1 MTRGMRIALAAT
13 VVWGVGALLG
23 LLGGSGGGAFLQAQ
37 EAEEIRLPPIQEQTL
52 ENGLR
57 VVVIEQRQLPIVHF
71 NLRVAEG
78 GSIRDLKTKAGL
90 AEFVAAMLTQG
101 TESRTAEEIAEAI
114 DFVGGQ
120 LSASASTD
128 YAAVTAQVLSKD
140 FDLGLE
146 LLADVVIRPTFPEE
160 EMEVVRNRLVGG
172 VKAVRDNPGQL
183 VRRHLRQLLF
193 GGFHPLGFVET
204 EETLNAI
211 AREDLVRFHQAYYRP
226 NVSTLVI
233 AGDVDSKAVLAKVK
247 EAFAD
252 WESQPVAERRT
263 ISLTPLKERRVRF
276 VHKPGQTQ
284 VQIAL
289 GHRGLAV
296 PDPDYLPVQLANY
309 ILGGGAFSSR
319 LIQVIRSEEGKTYA
333 VSSGFPSYRFPGYFV
348 VSTFTRNEEL
358 RPTLELLLREI
369 EKFRDGGMTA
379 DELSAAQDHFAGSY
393 VLRLETLG
401 GLART
406 VQNALFYDRGLDWIR
421 NFKKT
426 VRAFTL
432 EEINALIEEYFRPEE
447 LQIALLGDFSVLE
460 ALEEQGNA
468 ELVPGVSLADV
479 QVVDWLSPI
488 DARGIA
494 YEEFKAARARARQ
507 PLTVEWKAQMDE
519 EARALLEK
527 IVEAQGGLAA
537 LEKLKDYYSKGEGK
551 LYQQGQSFDVVVENW
566 IVLPQMVRQDLTVSL
581 GGQRF
586 KVVYLWNGEQGWI
599 QQGGRWQEM
608 PAELVAEIQKG
619 IAFDPLFTPLFIG
632 HEGFRFS
639 YRGTEEVEIEGN
651 VLSAEVLEVT
661 DAQGNAARFYYDGEQ
676 YRLLKIVEESGER
689 VEEALFSDYREVD
702 GYWVPFAQK
711 SLRDGELTG
720 EYTLTE
726 VKINQ
731 GIGLD
736 LFQKN

>member
-1 MTRGMRIALAAT
+1 MTRGMRVVLAAIL
-13 VVWGVGALLG
+13 VG
-23 LLGGSGGGAFLQAQ
+23 LLGVVGGPELSALRAQ
-37 EAEEIRLPPIQEQTL
+37 EAQGAEEIRLPSIYQETL

-78 GSIRDLKTKAGL
+78 GSVRDLKTKAGL

-101 TESRTAEEIAEAI
+101 TETRTAEEIAEAI

-120 LSASASTD
+120 LSASAATD
-128 YAAVTAQVLSKD
+128 YATVTAQVLSQD
-140 FDLGLE
+140 LDLGLE

-160 EMEVVRNRLVGG
+160 EMEIVRNRLIGS
-172 VKAVRDNPGQL
+172 VKATQDDPGEL
-183 VRRHLRQLLF
+183 VREHLKQLLF
-193 GGFHPLGFVET
+193 GGFHPLGFVTT

-211 AREDLVRFHQAYYRP
+211 TREDLVRFHEAYYRP

-233 AGDVDSKAVLAKVK
+233 AGDVDPKALIAKVK

-252 WESQPVAERRT
+252 WEERPVSERRT
-263 ISLTPLKERRVRF
+263 VALTPLKERRARF

-296 PDPDYLPVQLANY
+296 SDPDYLPVQLANY
-309 ILGGGAFSSR
+309 VLGGGAFSSR
-319 LIQVIRSEEGKTYA
+319 LIQVVRSEEGKTYA

-348 VSTFTRNEEL
+348 VWTFTRSEEL
-358 RPTLELLLREI
+358 RSTLELLLREI
-369 EKFRDGGMTA
+369 EKFQREGMTA
-379 DELSAAQDHFAGSY
+379 DELEAAQGYFAGSY
-393 VLRLETLG
+393 VLRLETLN
-401 GLART
+401 GLAHT

-426 VRAFTL
+426 VRAYTR
-432 EEINALIEEYFRPEE
+432 EEVNALIAEHFRPEE

-460 ALEEQGNA
+460 SLEEQGIA

-479 QVVDWLSPI
+479 QVVDWLSPV

-507 PLTVEWKAQMDE
+507 PLTVAWKAQMDE
-519 EARALLEK
+519 EARALLERV
-527 IVEAQGGLAA
+527 IAAQGGLAA
-537 LEKLKDYYSKGEGK
+537 LERLKDYYSKGEGT

-566 IVLPQMVRQDLTVSL
+566 IVLPQMMRQELTISL

-599 QQGGRWQEM
+599 RQGGRWQEM

-632 HEGFRFS
+632 HEGFRFA
-639 YRGTEEVEIEGN
+639 YRGTEEVEVEGSPL
-651 VLSAEVLEVT
+651 VAEVLEVT
-661 DAQGNAARFYYDGEQ
+661 DAQGNTARFYYGGEPL
-676 YRLLKIVEESGER
+676 RLLRIVEESGER
-689 VEEALFSDYREVD
+689 TEKTLFSDYREID
-702 GYWVPFAQK
+702 GYRVPFVQK
-711 SLRDGELTG
+711 TFQDGELTG

-726 VKINQ
+726 VKINR

-736 LFQKN
+736 LFQKD